1 MKYLKVNK
9 FELNMAIC
17 EDNDNKLFG
26 IEKNELPEGLKVGD
40 ILSIDSEGNLKIDI
54 EEAKRREKEALKSQ
68 NKIVRK
74 KM

>member
-17 EDNDNKLFG
+17 EDNDNRLFG

-40 ILSIDSEGNLKIDI
+40 ILSIDNEGNIKIDI

>member
-17 EDNDNKLFG
+17 EDDDNKLFG
-26 IEKNELPEGLKVGD
+26 IEKNELPDGVKAGD
-40 ILSIDSEGNLKIDI
+40 ILSIDNEGNIKIDL
-54 EEAKRREKEALKSQ
+54 EEAKKREKEALKKQ
-68 NKIVRK
+68 NKTVRK